1 MPFGNYLSKDNE
13 IRQKNVTQVWGTALT
28 ALLMAGLILLLI
40 PGYIWLITV
49 SERNGIFFGMRL
61 DEIWLPCLTFI
72 GTALGGAL
80 GIRMSQLSWRQV
92 IQASL
97 LAGASLMVIAAVST
111 LFSSLSPW
119 RIDALGLSGLP
130 IALFFM
136 IVVAAGVFLLPLFD
150 PVMRKRGPA
159 PPFWKVA
166 STALLLSLFMIW
178 QGLVDFYSLLGV
190 LFVGI
195 LPGLGIAIGLILSL
209 WGRPELGAWLGG
221 LAVLLPIWLWVF
233 LLFGFQF

>member
-1 MPFGNYLSKDNE
+1 MPFGKYLSKANE
-13 IRQKNVTQVWGTALT
+13 ISQKTVTQVWGIALT
-28 ALLMAGLILLLI
+28 ALLMAALILLLVL
-40 PGYIWLITV
+40 GYVGFIRV
-49 SERNGIFFGMRL
+49 SEPNGIFFRMRL
-61 DEIWLPCLTFI
+61 DQIWIPCLTFI
-72 GTALGGAL
+72 GTALGEAL
-80 GIRMSQLSWRQV
+80 GIRRSQLSWRHV

-119 RIDALGLSGLP
+119 RIDALGLSGFP

-136 IVVAAGVFLLPLFD
+136 MIVAAGVFLLPLFD

-159 PPFWKVA
+159 PSFWKVT

-195 LPGLGIAIGLILSL
+195 LPGLGIVIGLILSL
-209 WGRPELGAWLGG
+209 WGQAELGAWLGG
-221 LAVLLPIWLWVF
+221 LAVLLPLWLWVF